1 MLELAPAE
9 RLQEL
14 KLSMSHDVELD
25 RAAILEWRRKHVGQ
39 VGES

>member
-14 KLSMSHDVELD
+14 KLEMNCDAELD
-25 RAAILEWRRKHVGQ
+25 RAAILEWRRRQALGK
-39 VGES
+39 